1 MKIKVLDITHTFQ
14 SNIVEKFDAISNV
27 KFNINENE
35 YIGIIGPTGSGK
47 TTLIEHLNG
56 LLIPT
61 KGSVEFDYS
70 ITKYNK
76 KTKSEKVINKTKVI
90 KKSWK
95 KIKNINEI
103 RRLVGIVFQF
113 SEYQLFEETVEK
125 DIIFG
130 PINMGISKEEALKIA
145 KESIVKVGLDV
156 SFLNKNPF
164 ELSGGQKRR
173 VAIAGI
179 LSMKPK
185 ILIFDEPTAGLDPE
199 GSYEI
204 LKLFD
209 QLSQE
214 GTTIIIVTHDLDHV
228 LEHTKRTI
236 FIRKGKIIKDGP
248 TLDILSDEKL
258 LIENKMS
265 IPKIINLTNRIN
277 KKYQMNIP
285 YCTNVD
291 QFTKILNKIRK
302 EKKCLERW
310 AYKSWWTLLRGVL
323 KILSANGET

>member
-70 ITKYNK
+70 IAKYNK

-291 QFTKILNKIRK
+291 QFTKIINKIRK
-302 EKKCLERW
+302 EKK
-310 AYKSWWTLLRGVL
+310 
-323 KILSANGET
+323 

>member
-76 KTKSEKVINKTKVI
+76 KTKSTKVIDKTKVI

-291 QFTKILNKIRK
+291 QFIKIINKIRK
-302 EKKCLERW
+302 EKK
-310 AYKSWWTLLRGVL
+310 
-323 KILSANGET
+323 

>member
-76 KTKSEKVINKTKVI
+76 KTKSKKVIDKTKVI

-156 SFLNKNPF
+156 SFLNRNPF

-277 KKYQMNIP
+277 RKYQMNIP

-291 QFTKILNKIRK
+291 QFTKIINKIRK
-302 EKKCLERW
+302 EKK
-310 AYKSWWTLLRGVL
+310 
-323 KILSANGET
+323 

>member
-1 MKIKVLDITHTFQ
+1 MKI
-14 SNIVEKFDAISNV
+14 
-27 KFNINENE
+27 NINENK

-156 SFLNKNPF
+156 SFLNRNPF

-214 GTTIIIVTHDLDHV
+214 GNTIIIVTHDMKHV

-236 FIRKGKIIKDGP
+236 FIRKGKIIKDGQ

-277 KKYQMNIP
+277 RKYQMNIP

-291 QFTKILNKIRK
+291 QFTKIINKIMK
-302 EKKCLERW
+302 EKK
-310 AYKSWWTLLRGVL
+310 
-323 KILSANGET
+323 

>member
-76 KTKSEKVINKTKVI
+76 KTKSKKVIDKTKVI

-291 QFTKILNKIRK
+291 QFTKIINKMRK
-302 EKKCLERW
+302 EKK
-310 AYKSWWTLLRGVL
+310 
-323 KILSANGET
+323 

>member
-70 ITKYNK
+70 ITKHNK
-76 KTKSEKVINKTKVI
+76 RTKSKEVINKTKVI

-277 KKYQMNIP
+277 RKYQMNIP

-291 QFTKILNKIRK
+291 QFTKIINKIRK
-302 EKKCLERW
+302 EKK
-310 AYKSWWTLLRGVL
+310 
-323 KILSANGET
+323 

>member
-214 GTTIIIVTHDLDHV
+214 GTTIIIVTHDLEHV

-277 KKYQMNIP
+277 RKYQMNIP

-291 QFTKILNKIRK
+291 QFTKIINKIRK
-302 EKKCLERW
+302 EKIHW
-310 AYKSWWTLLRGVL
+310 
-323 KILSANGET
+323 

>member
-236 FIRKGKIIKDGP
+236 FIRKGKIIKDGS

-291 QFTKILNKIRK
+291 QFTKIINKIRK
-302 EKKCLERW
+302 EKK
-310 AYKSWWTLLRGVL
+310 
-323 KILSANGET
+323 

>member
-1 MKIKVLDITHTFQ
+1 MKIKIVDITHTFQ
-14 SNIVEKFDAISNV
+14 SNIIEKFDAISNIN
-27 KFNINENE
+27 FSINENE

-76 KTKSEKVINKTKVI
+76 KTKSKEEVNKTKVI

-130 PINMGISKEEALKIA
+130 PINMGIPKEEALQIA
-145 KESIVKVGLDV
+145 KESIQKVGLDL

-209 QLSQE
+209 QLSKE

-228 LEHTKRTI
+228 LEHTKRLI

-265 IPKIINLTNRIN
+265 IPKIINLTNQIN
-277 KKYQMNIP
+277 RKYQMNIP
-285 YCTNVD
+285 YCTNID
-291 QFTKILNKIRK
+291 QFTKIINQIRK
-302 EKKCLERW
+302 ENK
-310 AYKSWWTLLRGVL
+310 
-323 KILSANGET
+323 

>member
-76 KTKSEKVINKTKVI
+76 KTKWEKGINKTKVI

-277 KKYQMNIP
+277 RKYQMNIP

-291 QFTKILNKIRK
+291 QFTKIINKIRK
-302 EKKCLERW
+302 EKK
-310 AYKSWWTLLRGVL
+310 
-323 KILSANGET
+323 

>member
-145 KESIVKVGLDV
+145 KESIVKVGLDS

-277 KKYQMNIP
+277 KKSQMNIP

-291 QFTKILNKIRK
+291 QFTKIINKIRK
-302 EKKCLERW
+302 EKK
-310 AYKSWWTLLRGVL
+310 
-323 KILSANGET
+323 

>member
-236 FIRKGKIIKDGP
+236 FIRKGKIIKDGS

-277 KKYQMNIP
+277 RKYQMNIP

-291 QFTKILNKIRK
+291 QFTKIINKIRK
-302 EKKCLERW
+302 EKK
-310 AYKSWWTLLRGVL
+310 
-323 KILSANGET
+323 

>member
-14 SNIVEKFDAISNV
+14 SNIVEKFDAISNM

-76 KTKSEKVINKTKVI
+76 KTKSKKVIDKTKVI

-291 QFTKILNKIRK
+291 QFTKIINKMRK
-302 EKKCLERW
+302 EKK
-310 AYKSWWTLLRGVL
+310 
-323 KILSANGET
+323 

>member
-1 MKIKVLDITHTFQ
+1 MKIKVLDITNTFQ

-130 PINMGISKEEALKIA
+130 PIN
-145 KESIVKVGLDV
+145 KV
-156 SFLNKNPF
+156 
-164 ELSGGQKRR
+164 
-173 VAIAGI
+173 I
-179 LSMKPK
+179 
-185 ILIFDEPTAGLDPE
+185 
-199 GSYEI
+199 
-204 LKLFD
+204 
-209 QLSQE
+209 
-214 GTTIIIVTHDLDHV
+214 
-228 LEHTKRTI
+228 
-236 FIRKGKIIKDGP
+236 
-248 TLDILSDEKL
+248 
-258 LIENKMS
+258 
-265 IPKIINLTNRIN
+265 
-277 KKYQMNIP
+277 
-285 YCTNVD
+285 
-291 QFTKILNKIRK
+291 
-302 EKKCLERW
+302 
-310 AYKSWWTLLRGVL
+310 
-323 KILSANGET
+323 

>member
-291 QFTKILNKIRK
+291 QFTKIINKIRK
-302 EKKCLERW
+302 ENK
-310 AYKSWWTLLRGVL
+310 
-323 KILSANGET
+323 

>member
-228 LEHTKRTI
+228 LEHTKITI

-277 KKYQMNIP
+277 RKYQMNIP

-291 QFTKILNKIRK
+291 QFTKIINKIRK
-302 EKKCLERW
+302 ENK
-310 AYKSWWTLLRGVL
+310 
-323 KILSANGET
+323 

>member
-145 KESIVKVGLDV
+145 RESIVKVGLDV
-156 SFLNKNPF
+156 SFLNRNPF

-291 QFTKILNKIRK
+291 QFTKIINKIRK
-302 EKKCLERW
+302 EKK
-310 AYKSWWTLLRGVL
+310 
-323 KILSANGET
+323 

>member
-35 YIGIIGPTGSGK
+35 YIGIIGHTGSGK

-56 LLIPT
+56 LLIPR

-130 PINMGISKEEALKIA
+130 PINMGISKEEALQIA

-265 IPKIINLTNRIN
+265 IPKIINLTNKIN
-277 KKYQMNIP
+277 RKYQMNIP

-291 QFTKILNKIRK
+291 QFTKIINKIRK
-302 EKKCLERW
+302 EKK
-310 AYKSWWTLLRGVL
+310 
-323 KILSANGET
+323 

>member
-265 IPKIINLTNRIN
+265 IPKIINLTNKIN

-291 QFTKILNKIRK
+291 QFTKIINKIRK
-302 EKKCLERW
+302 EKK
-310 AYKSWWTLLRGVL
+310 
-323 KILSANGET
+323 

>member
-265 IPKIINLTNRIN
+265 IPKIINLTNKIN

-285 YCTNVD
+285 YCANLD
-291 QFTKILNKIRK
+291 QFAEMINKIRK
-302 EKKCLERW
+302 ENK
-310 AYKSWWTLLRGVL
+310 
-323 KILSANGET
+323 

>member
-76 KTKSEKVINKTKVI
+76 KTKSKKVIDKTKVI

-277 KKYQMNIP
+277 RKYQMNIP

-291 QFTKILNKIRK
+291 QFTKIINKIRK
-302 EKKCLERW
+302 EKK
-310 AYKSWWTLLRGVL
+310 
-323 KILSANGET
+323 

>member
-291 QFTKILNKIRK
+291 QFTKIINKIRK
-302 EKKCLERW
+302 EKK
-310 AYKSWWTLLRGVL
+310 
-323 KILSANGET
+323 

>member
-1 MKIKVLDITHTFQ
+1 
-14 SNIVEKFDAISNV
+14 
-27 KFNINENE
+27 
-35 YIGIIGPTGSGK
+35 
-47 TTLIEHLNG
+47 
-56 LLIPT
+56 
-61 KGSVEFDYS
+61 
-70 ITKYNK
+70 
-76 KTKSEKVINKTKVI
+76 
-90 KKSWK
+90 
-95 KIKNINEI
+95 
-103 RRLVGIVFQF
+103 
-113 SEYQLFEETVEK
+113 
-125 DIIFG
+125 
-130 PINMGISKEEALKIA
+130 MGISKEEALKIA

-277 KKYQMNIP
+277 RKYQMNIP

-291 QFTKILNKIRK
+291 QFTKIINKIRK
-302 EKKCLERW
+302 EKK
-310 AYKSWWTLLRGVL
+310 
-323 KILSANGET
+323 

>member
-156 SFLNKNPF
+156 SFLNRNPF

-277 KKYQMNIP
+277 RKYQMNIP

-291 QFTKILNKIRK
+291 QFTKIINKIRK
-302 EKKCLERW
+302 EKK
-310 AYKSWWTLLRGVL
+310 
-323 KILSANGET
+323 

>member
-265 IPKIINLTNRIN
+265 IPKIINVTNRIN

-291 QFTKILNKIRK
+291 QFTKIINKIRK
-302 EKKCLERW
+302 EKK
-310 AYKSWWTLLRGVL
+310 
-323 KILSANGET
+323 

>member
-285 YCTNVD
+285 
-291 QFTKILNKIRK
+291 
-302 EKKCLERW
+302 
-310 AYKSWWTLLRGVL
+310 
-323 KILSANGET
+323 

>member
-76 KTKSEKVINKTKVI
+76 KTKSEKVINKTKI
-90 KKSWK
+90 KKKTWK

-291 QFTKILNKIRK
+291 QFTKIINKIRK
-302 EKKCLERW
+302 EKK
-310 AYKSWWTLLRGVL
+310 
-323 KILSANGET
+323 

>member
-156 SFLNKNPF
+156 SFLNRNPF

-291 QFTKILNKIRK
+291 QFTKIINKIRK
-302 EKKCLERW
+302 EKK
-310 AYKSWWTLLRGVL
+310 
-323 KILSANGET
+323 

>member
-236 FIRKGKIIKDGP
+236 FIRKSKIIKDGP

-291 QFTKILNKIRK
+291 QFTKIINKIRK
-302 EKKCLERW
+302 EKK
-310 AYKSWWTLLRGVL
+310 
-323 KILSANGET
+323 

>member
-285 YCTNVD
+285 YCTNVH
-291 QFTKILNKIRK
+291 QFTKIINKIRK
-302 EKKCLERW
+302 EKK
-310 AYKSWWTLLRGVL
+310 
-323 KILSANGET
+323 

>member
-1 MKIKVLDITHTFQ
+1 MRIKVLDITHTFQ

-156 SFLNKNPF
+156 SFLNRNPF
-164 ELSGGQKRR
+164 EL
-173 VAIAGI
+173 
-179 LSMKPK
+179 
-185 ILIFDEPTAGLDPE
+185 
-199 GSYEI
+199 
-204 LKLFD
+204 
-209 QLSQE
+209 
-214 GTTIIIVTHDLDHV
+214 
-228 LEHTKRTI
+228 
-236 FIRKGKIIKDGP
+236 
-248 TLDILSDEKL
+248 
-258 LIENKMS
+258 
-265 IPKIINLTNRIN
+265 
-277 KKYQMNIP
+277 
-285 YCTNVD
+285 
-291 QFTKILNKIRK
+291 
-302 EKKCLERW
+302 
-310 AYKSWWTLLRGVL
+310 
-323 KILSANGET
+323 

>member
-76 KTKSEKVINKTKVI
+76 KTKSEKIINKTKVI

-277 KKYQMNIP
+277 RKYQMNIP

-291 QFTKILNKIRK
+291 QFTKIINKIRK
-302 EKKCLERW
+302 EKK
-310 AYKSWWTLLRGVL
+310 
-323 KILSANGET
+323 

>member
-277 KKYQMNIP
+277 RKYQMNIP

-291 QFTKILNKIRK
+291 QFTKIINKIRK
-302 EKKCLERW
+302 EKK
-310 AYKSWWTLLRGVL
+310 
-323 KILSANGET
+323 